1 MKMNK
6 IWAVLLT
13 ATLFA
18 SCKKGGDDEANGGNA
33 VSVSNDGRLLL
44 GSDAAGAFYAI
55 KSRVYDTHN
64 GTSFDDLEYA
74 YAWFGSYTN
83 NLDAGTVTANG
94 EELDYFS
101 NLAWHNYVGFGTTA
115 FNQGNKV
122 TWGIQGKAASGVAG
136 FTHIDNTPFAAGPAY
151 TLPISININNSFT
164 IVHTAPSNATGVVY
178 SVLGNKG
185 EFSKY
190 VEGNSGSVT
199 FTSTELKQAALP
211 ADQIG
216 FSVMPVVIS
225 SQTYNGKNYYFV
237 KQQQYL
243 RETSTQ

>member
-6 IWAVLLT
+6 IWMLLL
-13 ATLFA
+13 AASALFA
-18 SCKKGGDDEANGGNA
+18 SCKKEDAENNNN
-33 VSVSNDGRLLL
+33 VTVSNDGRILL

-55 KSRVYDTHN
+55 KSRVFDTHN

-74 YAWFGSYTN
+74 NAWFGSYTN
-83 NLDAGTVTANG
+83 NLDAGTVSANG

-101 NLAWHNYVGFGTTA
+101 NLAWHTYFGFGVTA

-122 TWGIQGKAASGVAG
+122 TWAIQGKAASGVAG
-136 FTHIDNTPFAAGPAY
+136 FTHIDNTPFAAGPSY
-151 TLPISININNSFT
+151 TLPISININNPYT
-164 IVHTAPSNATGVVY
+164 LTHTAPSNATGVVY

-199 FTSTELKQAALP
+199 FTSAELKQAALP

-216 FSVMPVVIS
+216 FSVMPITIS
-225 SQTYNGKNYYFV
+225 SQAYNGKQYYFV

-243 RETSTQ
+243 RETATQ